1 MYLMTHLFIILRS
14 SYFEMALYFLTQI
27 HYVFIFGVIMFI
39 YMLYVF
45 IYVFYTGYIQNMQ
58 DRYLRFF
65 ANRQ

>member
-1 MYLMTHLFIILRS
+1 
-14 SYFEMALYFLTQI
+14 MALYFLTQI
-27 HYVFIFGVIMFI
+27 HYVFIFGGIIFI

-45 IYVFYTGYIQNMQ
+45 IYIVYTGYLQNMQ